1 MSFQLA
7 HLKGAVLP
15 RMVEKS
21 VAAAQ
26 VFKAGA
32 LLLADSND
40 AYAECG
46 ADPAVIA
53 AVANSDYGPDTSGF
67 IRTGFKEFPP
77 GRMQGISVAHQVV
90 FSARYVG
97 TLPAAAG
104 ASYGVVKDSDGLWKV
119 DFTET
124 VNTRLKLVSLEW
136 TRAPINKNRV
146 LVEFL
151 TANVQLI

>member
-7 HLKGAVLP
+7 NLKGAALP
-15 RMVEKS
+15 RMVEKV
-21 VAAAQ
+21 VAAGQSFLRGA
-26 VFKAGA
+26 A
-32 LLLADSND
+32 LLVDSND
-40 AYAECG
+40 NYAECG
-46 ADPAVIA
+46 ADPAAIA
-53 AVANSDYGPDTSGF
+53 AIANSDYGTDATGF
-67 IRTGFKEFPP
+67 IRTGHKEFPV
-77 GRMQGISVAHQVV
+77 GYMQGISVAHQVV
-90 FSARYVG
+90 FSAEYVG

-104 ASYGVVKDSDGLWKV
+104 GSYGIVKGGDGKWRV

-136 TRAPINKNRV
+136 TRAPLNRNRV